1 MAVIA
6 TLLRGP
12 PRRRLVERALAQR
25 LTLAAAMLRSPGHH
39 ERPAFA
45 AALCEGKG
53 EIPTWL
59 KLARAEK
66 TSPAEDIAAHHQAA
80 ESILPI
86 LVLVDM
92 IDRNPDDTLPDS

>member
-25 LTLAAAMLRSPGHH
+25 LTLATAMLRSPGHL
-39 ERPAFA
+39 ERHAFA
-45 AALCEGKG
+45 EALCEGKG

-66 TSPAEDIAAHHQAA
+66 TSPAEDIAALHQTA
-80 ESILPI
+80 EPIVPI
-86 LVLVDM
+86 LLLVDM
-92 IDRNPDDTLPDS
+92 IPRIPQATF